1 MNDAGALA
9 PLAYA
14 DFRCI
19 GEACEDHCCQRWA
32 INIDRRSFADYR
44 RSTHPQL
51 QPLFAAALQRNPKA
65 RGEQDY
71 GRLTLAAD
79 GACPMLDARKL
90 CRIHAE
96 LGPGALSTTC
106 ASFPR
111 QASRCGDEF
120 EYALDLSCPEA
131 ARMVLLDPAPM
142 AFAEVARDPRLELLA
157 TRRPRPEKASAELLN
172 DLRALVI
179 GLLQQRQAGIETRL
193 WLLGKL
199 IRACAAAG
207 GPAGLPAA
215 IGEFLGVFDELPAIE
230 QEMAALRP
238 DPVQRA
244 RLFRAIL
251 AELRHDCQDGPLREL
266 YGEAMA
272 GLGFSAAA
280 GEDFAA
286 LAGRHAA
293 IASAAVLPFEQRQPQ
308 LAEHYL
314 VSQVFQSR
322 FPLRSPDLLAQYRE
336 LACLHLVC
344 RCFMFG
350 LAGHHG
356 GIDEALAIRFH
367 HALSRIVAHS
377 PDYLAQL
384 APALQ
389 RRLDIDVQSLLLL
402 VALRP

>member
-1 MNDAGALA
+1 MV
-9 PLAYA
+9 PLTPPREPQSA
-14 DFRCI
+14 
-19 GEACEDHCCQRWA
+19 
-32 INIDRRSFADYR
+32 ADYVKA
-44 RSTHPQL
+44 
-51 QPLFAAALQRNPKA
+51 FAAALPAGASIASISGRYYAMDRDNRWERVEKA
-65 RGEQDY
+65 WRAMVLGEGERFPDAQ
-71 GRLTLAAD
+71 AA
-79 GACPMLDARKL
+79 
-90 CRIHAE
+90 I
-96 LGPGALSTTC
+96 
-106 ASFPR
+106 ASAYA
-111 QASRCGDEF
+111 QNVTDEF
-120 EYALDLSCPEA
+120 
-131 ARMVLLDPAPM
+131 
-142 AFAEVARDPRLELLA
+142 
-157 TRRPRPEKASAELLN
+157 
-172 DLRALVI
+172 I
-179 GLLQQRQAGIETRL
+179 
-193 WLLGKL
+193 
-199 IRACAAAG
+199 
-207 GPAGLPAA
+207 LPAA
-215 IGEFLGVFDELPAIE
+215 IGGFLGVFDELPAIE

-272 GLGFSAAA
+272 GLGFNAAA